1 MMQPFPYDRPEDGS
15 SRSGAKRRDITV
27 LLVDDDVSV
36 RALVE
41 ATLESQGYLVLKAF
55 DSDQALRL
63 SDAHE
68 GPIHLLIADQVM
80 PPFMSGN
87 ELASCLR
94 LMRPEIKVLYISGYA
109 ANDGVQDEVGDS
121 AADFLPKPFAPS
133 LLIQKVEELTAPET
147 PSRKAGLEAAGQD
160 SDSEPPA

>member
-1 MMQPFPYDRPEDGS
+1 MKPNPNPQS
-15 SRSGAKRRDITV
+15 ATI

-41 ATLESQGYLVLKAF
+41 ATLATQGYRLLKAM
-55 DSDQALRL
+55 DSDQALRM

-87 ELASCLR
+87 ELAQCMR
-94 LMRPEIKVLYISGYA
+94 LIRPEIKVLYISGYS

-121 AADFLPKPFAPS
+121 SADFLPKPFTPN
-133 LLIQKVEELTAPET
+133 LLLHKVRRMIAEEQ
-147 PSRKAGLEAAGQD
+147 EAEEAEDGFD
-160 SDSEPPA
+160 RFGAAYGTEADI

>member
-1 MMQPFPYDRPEDGS
+1 MQPFPYDRSGDGQAAS
-15 SRSGAKRRDITV
+15 GPRSNGITI

-41 ATLESQGYLVLKAF
+41 ASLESQGYTILKAY
-55 DSDQALRL
+55 DSDQAMRL

-68 GPIHLLIADQVM
+68 GPIQLLIADQVM

-121 AADFLPKPFAPS
+121 SADFLPKPFTPD
-133 LLIQKVEELTAPET
+133 LLIRKVSALVAPA
-147 PSRKAGLEAAGQD
+147 PASGKKEAASMGDGEIEAQ
-160 SDSEPPA
+160 E

>member
-1 MMQPFPYDRPEDGS
+1 MGPASEERPEDGTITGS
-15 SRSGAKRRDITV
+15 GSRSRGITV

-41 ATLESQGYLVLKAF
+41 AALEIQGYSILKAY

-68 GPIHLLIADQVM
+68 GPIQLLIADQVM

-109 ANDGVQDEVGDS
+109 ANDSVQDEVGDF
-121 AADFLPKPFAPS
+121 AADFLPKPFTPD
-133 LLIQKVEELTAPET
+133 LLIRKVEKLVAMNSGAE
-147 PSRKAGLEAAGQD
+147 
-160 SDSEPPA
+160 